1 MTRGSDVVVIGGGL
15 AGLSAAVDLADAGL
29 EVTLLEARPWLGG
42 ATCSFARRGLTI
54 DNGQHA
60 FLRCC
65 SAYQDLLRRLGS
77 LDSCVVQHRL
87 ELAVFGPRDQLIV
100 RRSALPAPL
109 HLAGALASYR
119 LLSPAER
126 ARAAAAAVALRFSS
140 LTSRAGDVSLD
151 DWLVSHGQ
159 DEAARQLFWDLLSV
173 TALGAVTEHADR
185 ALFAGAVRR
194 ALLAGRASADIG
206 VPAVP
211 LSTLHSAPAAALLKQ
226 LGVRVRLGT
235 KAAGVRVAA
244 RGGYDVRLDR
254 YAPAAGELKAAG
266 GGQDGEGRYG
276 DGRYGAGRYREAR
289 AGTVAVL
296 DARAALNGG
305 PEIIH
310 AAGVVLAVPAWAAA
324 PLAPAELT
332 ADAGRWQQ
340 LESSPVLSL
349 HVIYGSQVT
358 ELPFAAAVGSPLRWV
373 ADKTGPAGL
382 HTGQYLAASVPAA
395 EKYLNWP
402 VRRLGAELLPE
413 LERLFPAAADADV
426 QDFFVTK
433 ERRAVIRQEPGSQR
447 FRGTQPAG
455 LPGLAVAGAWTDTGW
470 PDTMEGA
477 VRSGHLAASK
487 VADELSISPAPAP
500 AAPPRP
506 PEASAGPPLRGV
518 VVRPS
523 ARLARAGAHDF
534 PGSV

>member
-1 MTRGSDVVVIGGGL
+1 
-15 AGLSAAVDLADAGL
+15 
-29 EVTLLEARPWLGG
+29 
-42 ATCSFARRGLTI
+42 
-54 DNGQHA
+54 
-60 FLRCC
+60 
-65 SAYQDLLRRLGS
+65 
-77 LDSCVVQHRL
+77 
-87 ELAVFGPRDQLIV
+87 
-100 RRSALPAPL
+100 
-109 HLAGALASYR
+109 
-119 LLSPAER
+119 
-126 ARAAAAAVALRFSS
+126 
-140 LTSRAGDVSLD
+140 
-151 DWLVSHGQ
+151 
-159 DEAARQLFWDLLSV
+159 V
-173 TALGAVTEHADR
+173 TALGAVTEHADL

-194 ALLAGRASADIG
+194 ALFGGRASADIG

-211 LSTLHSAPAAALLKQ
+211 LSKLHGAPAGALLKQ

-254 YAPAAGELKAAG
+254 YAPAAGGLQAA
-266 GGQDGEGRYG
+266 GGQDGEARYG
-276 DGRYGAGRYREAR
+276 EALYGEAR
-289 AGTVAVL
+289 GGTVAVL

-332 ADAGRWQQ
+332 ADAERWQQ

-373 ADKTGPAGL
+373 VDKTGPAGL

-395 EKYLNWP
+395 GKYLDWP

-447 FRGTQPAG
+447 LRGTQPAG
-455 LPGLAVAGAWTDTGW
+455 LPGLALAGAWTDTGW

-477 VRSGHLAASK
+477 VRSGHLAARK
-487 VADELSISPAPAP
+487 VADELSITRALAP
-500 AAPPRP
+500 AAPLLP
-506 PEASAGPPLRGV
+506 PEASATTALRGV
-518 VVRPS
+518 VVRPP
-523 ARLARAGAHDF
+523 ARLARAAAHDF
-534 PGSV
+534 PGSA